1 MEQKGHVIVSVT
13 NDLVTDNRVN
23 KICSFLVSEGYS
35 LTLVGRELSGSL
47 PLNVRNYKTKRF
59 SLLFTKGPFFY
70 IEFNIRLFIY
80 LLFHKSSLLVSNDL
94 DTLLANYLASKF
106 KSSKLVYDTHEY
118 FTEVPELVENPFKQ
132 KIWLSVEKWIFP
144 KLKNV
149 YTVNESIAEIYT
161 KKYKVPVHVI
171 RNVAPNFVTSENK
184 SRKDIGLPQDKFILI
199 IQGSGI
205 NKRRGAEEA
214 VEAMN
219 FIKNALLLIIG
230 SGDVLDEL
238 KSKVEK
244 QQWREKVLFLP
255 KMPYAEM
262 MQYTRNA
269 DLGLAIDHTD
279 ILNHKLALPNKLFDY
294 IQAEIPVL
302 ATEIVEI
309 EKIIEKYKI
318 GFILHEGLTASF
330 LADKISEI
338 RSNYS
343 DQIDE
348 LKLNLKKAKSIENWD
363 VELKKLKEIY
373 ANLN

>member
-1 MEQKGHVIVSVT
+1 
-13 NDLVTDNRVN
+13 
-23 KICSFLVSEGYS
+23 
-35 LTLVGRELSGSL
+35 
-47 PLNVRNYKTKRF
+47 
-59 SLLFTKGPFFY
+59 
-70 IEFNIRLFIY
+70 
-80 LLFHKSSLLVSNDL
+80 
-94 DTLLANYLASKF
+94 
-106 KSSKLVYDTHEY
+106 
-118 FTEVPELVENPFKQ
+118 
-132 KIWLSVEKWIFP
+132 
-144 KLKNV
+144 
-149 YTVNESIAEIYT
+149 
-161 KKYKVPVHVI
+161 
-171 RNVAPNFVTSENK
+171 
-184 SRKDIGLPQDKFILI
+184 
-199 IQGSGI
+199 
-205 NKRRGAEEA
+205 
-214 VEAMN
+214 MN

-255 KMPYAEM
+255 KIPYAEM

-309 EKIIEKYKI
+309 EKIIKKHNI
-318 GFILHEGLTASF
+318 GFILHEELTASF
-330 LADKISEI
+330 LADKINLI

-348 LKLNLKKAKSIENWD
+348 LKINLKKAKSIENW
-363 VELKKLKEIY
+363 EIEQKKLKEIY

>member
-149 YTVNESIAEIYT
+149 YTVNDSIAEIYSE
-161 KKYKVPVHVI
+161 KYKVPVHVI
-171 RNVAPNFVTSENK
+171 RNIALNFVSSENK
-184 SRKDIGLPQDKFILI
+184 SRKDLGLPQDKFIII

-214 VEAMN
+214 VDAMN
-219 FIKNALLLIIG
+219 YVENSLLLIIG

-238 KSKVEK
+238 KSRVEK
-244 QQWREKVLFLP
+244 QQLTEKVLFLP
-255 KMPYAEM
+255 KMPYTEM
-262 MQYTRNA
+262 MQYTMNA

-279 ILNHKLALPNKLFDY
+279 ILNHKLALPNKFFDY

-309 EKIIEKYKI
+309 EKIIKKYNI
-318 GFILHEGLTASF
+318 GYVLHGGLTAIH
-330 LADKISEI
+330 LANKINQI

-343 DQIDE
+343 NQIDE
-348 LKLNLKKAKSIENWD
+348 LKINLKKAKSIENWD
-363 VELKKLKEIY
+363 VELEKLKEIY
-373 ANLN
+373 DNLN